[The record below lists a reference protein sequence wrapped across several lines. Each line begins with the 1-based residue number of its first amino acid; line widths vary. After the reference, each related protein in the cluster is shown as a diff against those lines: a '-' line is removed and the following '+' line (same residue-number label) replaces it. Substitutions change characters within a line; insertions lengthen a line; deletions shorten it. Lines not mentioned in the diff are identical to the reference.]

1 VKICIFGAGA
11 GGGHVAVKLA
21 AAGHDVSVVAR
32 GAHLVAIQ
40 EHGLQL
46 RGGARS
52 LEAKV
57 VATHDPSELGPQDL
71 VVVAVKATALSDVAS
86 NVGCLLTPA
95 TPVIFPQN
103 GMPWWYRHGLSH
115 QYPAPP
121 DIPIFSLSERFLKSM
136 RLEQVVG
143 GVIYSANEID
153 APGVIKNNSPDHNC
167 LEIGSISGPDSNNI
181 ARIRAV
187 LSDAGIESPV
197 IHDIRKAVWMKLLA
211 NMSASTIALV
221 TRNQSSISR
230 KDPALREIFIRLVDE
245 GLAIAA
251 AHGFTLDFDA
261 EVMLSR
267 LMDHKPSLLQD
278 YERSRPM
285 EVAEIILAPAAFARA
300 RNVRCPTLDVFAAIA
315 ARMVTDRGADSAGQ

>member
-1 VKICIFGAGA
+1 M
-11 GGGHVAVKLA
+11 
-21 AAGHDVSVVAR
+21 
-32 GAHLVAIQ
+32 
-40 EHGLQL
+40 
-46 RGGARS
+46 
-52 LEAKV
+52 
-57 VATHDPSELGPQDL
+57 VATNDPSELGAQDL
-71 VVVAVKATALSDVAS
+71 VVVAVKATALSDVAG

-103 GMPWWYRHGLSH
+103 GMPWWYRHGLSNK
-115 QYPAPP
+115 YPAPP

-136 RLEQVVG
+136 RVEQVVG

-153 APGVIKNNSPDHNC
+153 APGVIKNNSPGHNC
-167 LEIGSISGPDSNNI
+167 LEIGSISGSDSHDI

-197 IHDIRKAVWMKLLA
+197 VPDIRKAVWMKLLA

-230 KDPALREIFIRLVDE
+230 KDPGLREIFIRLVDE

-251 AHGFTLDFDA
+251 AHGFTLDF
-261 EVMLSR
+261 EVEAMLSR

-278 YERSRPM
+278 YEQSRPM

-315 ARMVTDRGADSAGQ
+315 ARMVTDRGTDSAGK